1 MKKIILISII
11 SLLTLL
17 SIISIYFS
25 VKYYR
30 QVKSLSNVNV
40 ENSSQIEKLTS
51 ELEDLKKTNETLKNS
66 LTIEQSI
73 FYKTQE
79 CMKKENYTTAGMSSC
94 VYDSVD
100 DWEKEINKHLRD
112 LKKITTK
119 EQYALVQ
126 KAQKDWE
133 MYRKSQSI
141 ANTELLLSKKGTMY
155 INIHTGMNVDI
166 YEDRAEELDSLYYFF
181 SQP

>member
-11 SLLTLL
+11 SLLTL
-17 SIISIYFS
+17 STIAGVYFS
-25 VKYYR
+25 IKYYR
-30 QVKSLSNVNV
+30 QVKSLSNVNL
-40 ENSSQIEKLTS
+40 ENNSQIEKLTS
-51 ELEDLKKTNETLKNS
+51 ELEDLKKTNKMLKDS

-79 CMKKENYTTAGMSSC
+79 CMKKENYTTAGMNGC

-100 DWEKEINKHLRD
+100 DWEKEINKHLSD

-126 KAQKDWE
+126 KAQRDWE
-133 MYRKSQSI
+133 TYRKSQSI
-141 ANTELLLSKKGTMY
+141 ANSELLLSKKGTIY
-155 INIHTGMNVDI
+155 TNYVAAMNVDI
-166 YEDRAEELDSLYYFF
+166 YGDRAAELDSLYYFF